1 MEDQIKKLV
10 EQLFTTEDLRE
21 AQRLAVE
28 LQRAVY
34 GHIEQLQKRVAEVRF
49 VQSEEKPCLEVG
61 IGSTGLDGL
70 HSEPMGKDSLA
81 KTPIDI

>member
-21 AQRLAVE
+21 VQRLAVE

-34 GHIEQLQKRVAEVRF
+34 GHIEQLQKRVAEVPF
-49 VQSEEKPCLEVG
+49 VQSDEKPFLE
-61 IGSTGLDGL
+61 IG
-70 HSEPMGKDSLA
+70 MGKEILA
-81 KTPIDI
+81 KDPTDI